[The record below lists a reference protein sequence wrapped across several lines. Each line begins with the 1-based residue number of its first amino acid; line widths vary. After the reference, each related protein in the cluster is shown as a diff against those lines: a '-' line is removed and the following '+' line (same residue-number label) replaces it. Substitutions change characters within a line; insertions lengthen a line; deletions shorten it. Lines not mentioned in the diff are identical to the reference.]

1 MDPNAVLD
9 RVMRLARLDTTVFD
23 EVKDDLNETIPA
35 VAIVAI
41 ASLIAGIGVW
51 LWLLVDLPD
60 GYSVDFG
67 NLLVNVW
74 LLGTIFSVVLWA
86 AWVAVTYVVLVQ
98 VYKETVDFQTLLR
111 PMGYAAIPLV
121 LTVFMVI
128 SGVALAIG
136 IVAMGLWFVFAIY
149 ATQAA
154 SNASSDRVV
163 VSTLAGFAVYCVVM
177 AFLGSQTG
185 MTTGVFALDGDAA
198 FEGEYYEVEGI
209 DDLGDLEGLF
219 D

>member
-23 EVKDDLNETIPA
+23 EVKDDLNETVPA
-35 VAIVAI
+35 VVIVAI

-51 LWLLVDLPD
+51 LWLLVDAPSGAD
-60 GYSVDFG
+60 VDFG
-67 NLLVNVW
+67 NVLVNIL
-74 LLGTIFSVVLWA
+74 LLGTVFSVVLWA

-121 LTVFMVI
+121 IMVFMVL
-128 SGVALAIG
+128 SGIALAIG
-136 IVAMGLWFVFAIY
+136 VVAMGLWFVFAIY

-163 VSTLAGFAVYCVVM
+163 VATLAGFAVYCVVM
-177 AFLGSQTG
+177 AFLANQTG
-185 MTTGVFALDGDAA
+185 MTTGIFASDNDAVI
-198 FEGEYYEVEGI
+198 EGEYFKAS
-209 DDLGDLEGLF
+209 GDPF

>member
-1 MDPNAVLD
+1 MDPNAILD

-23 EVKDDLNETIPA
+23 EVKDDLNETVPA

-41 ASLIAGIGVW
+41 SSLIAGIGVW
-51 LWLLVDLPD
+51 LWLLIEAPTGAD
-60 GYSVDFG
+60 VDFG
-67 NLLVNVW
+67 SVLVNVL

-98 VYKETVDFQTLLR
+98 VYKESVDFQTLLR

-121 LTVFMVI
+121 IMVFLLL
-128 SGVALAIG
+128 SGIALAIG
-136 IVAMGLWFVFAIY
+136 VVAMALWFVFAIY

-163 VSTLAGFAVYCVVM
+163 IAALAGFAVYCVVM
-177 AFLGSQTG
+177 SFLANQTG
-185 MTTGVFALDGDAA
+185 MTTGIFASDNDAVI
-198 FEGEYYEVEGI
+198 EGEYFKAS
-209 DDLGDLEGLF
+209 GD
-219 D
+219 

>member
-9 RVMRLARLDTTVFD
+9 RVLRLARLDTTVFD
-23 EVKDDLNETIPA
+23 EVKDDLNETVPA
-35 VAIVAI
+35 VVIVAI

-51 LWLLVDLPD
+51 LWLLIEVPSGVD
-60 GYSVDFG
+60 VDFG
-67 NLLVNVW
+67 NVLVNVL
-74 LLGTIFSVVLWA
+74 LLGTVFSVVLWA

-121 LTVFMVI
+121 ITVFMVL
-128 SGVALAIG
+128 SGIALAIG

-163 VSTLAGFAVYCVVM
+163 VATLAGFAVYCIVM
-177 AFLGSQTG
+177 AFLASQTG
-185 MTTGVFALDGDAA
+185 MTTGIFATDNDAVE
-198 FEGEYYEVEGI
+198 EGEYIDVPSVE
-209 DDLGDLEGLF
+209 DF
-219 D
+219 FN